1 MLTIYRR
8 HLKTCEHKSEG
19 RKYRRCRCPIWMDGT
34 LHGEEIRESLQTKNW
49 EQAVEIT
56 RARETQPP
64 GSVAKE
70 EETTR
75 LNAATA
81 EFLADL
87 ARRRLVPSTISKYE
101 LLFRQMESFATDKGI
116 RYLTEFD
123 LVTLREFCGT
133 WTQGDNTVSKKLER
147 LRSFFRFSCESD
159 WIAKNPATKIKGPKV
174 RQSPT
179 MPFSRDEVTNILAAC
194 DQYPDSYGR
203 KGQWNGRRLR
213 ALVLLLRYS
222 GLRIGDAVTLSRDRI
237 VGNKLFLY
245 TAKTGTPVYCP
256 LPEFVVSALETVER
270 ANEQYFFWSG
280 TSEKDGAAR
289 DYMRYLSSLFTLAKV
304 SGGHAHRFRDT
315 FAVELLLAG
324 VPLERVSVLLGHSS
338 VKITQKHYNPWVL
351 ARQEQLEADVMRT
364 WSTDERALA
373 STKGTP
379 EVHENKEAANLWEI
393 N

>member
-1 MLTIYRR
+1 MN
-8 HLKTCEHKSEG
+8 CS
-19 RKYRRCRCPIWMDGT
+19 
-34 LHGEEIRESLQTKNW
+34 
-49 EQAVEIT
+49 
-56 RARETQPP
+56 
-64 GSVAKE
+64 
-70 EETTR
+70 
-75 LNAATA
+75 
-81 EFLADL
+81 
-87 ARRRLVPSTISKYE
+87 
-101 LLFRQMESFATDKGI
+101 FRQMETFAEDKGHS
-116 RYLTEFD
+116 LLEANLD
-123 LVTLREFCGT
+123 LVDAAGILWNVDARRQHRFRKS
-133 WTQGDNTVSKKLER
+133 WNA

-174 RQSPT
+174 KQSPT

-194 DQYPDSYGR
+194 DQYTDSYGR

-222 GLRIGDAVTLSRDRI
+222 GLRIGDAVTLSRDRV
-237 VGNKLFLY
+237 VGKKLFLY

-256 LPEFVVSALETVER
+256 LPEFVVSALEAVER

-304 SGGHAHRFRDT
+304 PGGQCFTDSAIPSRWNCCWPAFRLKRFRCCY
-315 FAVELLLAG
+315 
-324 VPLERVSVLLGHSS
+324 GHSS

-364 WSTDERALA
+364 WSTDERVLA

-379 EVHENKEAANLWEI
+379 EVHEKQEAANLWEV